1 MTYKEAILIVE
12 DLKGRFDAPFGS
24 SDKQNIERL
33 YTEVLRKRF
42 VPTSCQQ
49 CYHDALIEI
58 YVKLKKDKKMPKVC
72 NYRLKAGFI
81 ISCPDF
87 YNGKIFTNENL
98 TDKVAKEY
106 LAKYP
111 KMEGYFQK
119 IPPEDLIENKTLDGG
134 DGTGAA
140 SGEGDGEHPTTDGG
154 DGAGAGKK
162 GDKKQNPHDDGD
174 DE

>member
-1 MTYKEAILIVE
+1 MTYKEAMLIVE

-49 CYHDALIEI
+49 CYHDALVEI

-111 KMEGYFQK
+111 KMEDYFQK

-134 DGTGAA
+134 DGG
-140 SGEGDGEHPTTDGG
+140 SGDGG
-154 DGAGAGKK
+154 DGHTAGDGADGGKK
-162 GDKKQNPHDDGD
+162 GGKKQNTPDDGD

>member
-1 MTYKEAILIVE
+1 MTYKEAMQIVE
-12 DLKGRFDAPFGS
+12 ELKGRFDAPFGS

-33 YTEVLRKRF
+33 YFEVLRKRF

-58 YVKLKKDKKMPKVC
+58 YLKLKKDKKMPKVC

-106 LAKYP
+106 LDKYP
-111 KMEGYFQK
+111 NMEGYFQK
-119 IPPEDLIENKTLDGG
+119 IPPEELIENKTLDGG
-134 DGTGAA
+134 DGADGG
-140 SGEGDGEHPTTDGG
+140 SGDGEDGHTAG
-154 DGAGAGKK
+154 DGADGGKK
-162 GDKKQNPHDDGD
+162 GGKKQKSPDDGD

>member
-1 MTYKEAILIVE
+1 MTYKEAMLIVE

-24 SDKQNIERL
+24 SDKQNIECL

-49 CYHDALIEI
+49 CYHDALVEI

-111 KMEGYFQK
+111 KMEDYFQK

-134 DGTGAA
+134 DGG
-140 SGEGDGEHPTTDGG
+140 SGDGG
-154 DGAGAGKK
+154 DGHTAGDGADGGKK
-162 GDKKQNPHDDGD
+162 GGKKQNTPDDGD

>member
-58 YVKLKKDKKMPKVC
+58 YVKLKKDKKMAKVC

-111 KMEGYFQK
+111 KMEDYFQK

-134 DGTGAA
+134 DGADGG
-140 SGEGDGEHPTTDGG
+140 SGDGG
-154 DGAGAGKK
+154 DGHTAGDGADGGKK
-162 GDKKQNPHDDGD
+162 GGKKQNTPDDGD

>member
-1 MTYKEAILIVE
+1 MTYKEAMLIVE

-111 KMEGYFQK
+111 KMEDYFQK

-134 DGTGAA
+134 DGG
-140 SGEGDGEHPTTDGG
+140 SGDGG
-154 DGAGAGKK
+154 DGHTAGDGADGGKK
-162 GDKKQNPHDDGD
+162 GGKKQNTPDDVGD
-174 DE
+174 E